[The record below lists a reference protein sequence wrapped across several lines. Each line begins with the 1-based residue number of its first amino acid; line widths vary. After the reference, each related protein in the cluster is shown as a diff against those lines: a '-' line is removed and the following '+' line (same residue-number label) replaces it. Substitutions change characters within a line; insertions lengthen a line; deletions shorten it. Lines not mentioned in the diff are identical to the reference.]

1 VADASKL
8 REVRPED
15 HDAYHILAP
24 VLIECG
30 DTKDYRELRQQIIA
44 HFTGT
49 TNVLVAD
56 RMAKD
61 GLTLPP
67 QENELGP
74 LAAMADFAVS
84 AGKSYAAYSLFEVCK
99 ALAEY
104 RQGHFGTAAQWAEKA
119 TANDFP
125 YSKTEA
131 FAIMAMAQFKVG
143 RTDDARA
150 ALASA
155 VKIARESMPQLERG
169 DLGGDWRDWIISH
182 ALLKEA
188 AGLVNAS
195 TLSDSRAISK

>member
-24 VLIECG
+24 VLIQRG
-30 DTKDYRELRQQIIA
+30 DTKDYQELRQQIIT
-44 HFTGT
+44 HFSGT
-49 TNVLVAD
+49 TNVFAAD

-104 RQGHFGTAAQWAEKA
+104 RQGHLGEAVQWGEKA
-119 TANDFP
+119 SANPFP
-125 YSKTEA
+125 YSQAEA
-131 FAIMAMAQFKVG
+131 YSIMAMAQCKLRQAEG
-143 RTDDARA
+143 ARA
-150 ALASA
+150 SLVRAEKLAQ
-155 VKIARESMPQLERG
+155 ESMPQLDSG
-169 DLGGDWRDWIISH
+169 DLGGDWRDWVIAH
-182 ALLKEA
+182 ALLREA
-188 AGLVNAS
+188 TVLMNNSGLPEQQAAS
-195 TLSDSRAISK
+195 K

>member
-1 VADASKL
+1 L
-8 REVRPED
+8 RSFRPDD

-24 VLIECG
+24 TLIECN
-30 DTKDYRELRQQIIA
+30 DAKAFQELRKEMVV

-49 TNVLVAD
+49 TNVFAAD

-67 QENELGP
+67 GESELRP
-74 LAAMADFAVS
+74 LSEMADFAVS
-84 AGKSYAAYSLFEVCK
+84 AGRSYAAYSLFEVCK

-104 RQGHFGTAAQWAEKA
+104 RQEHFGAASQWAEKA
-119 TANDFP
+119 SANDFP
-125 YSKTEA
+125 YSKAEA

-155 VKIARESMPQLERG
+155 VKVARESMPQLESG
-169 DLGGDWRDWIISH
+169 DLGGEWRDWIISH

-188 AGLVNAS
+188 ADLLNAS
-195 TLSDSRAISK
+195 PLSDSRAISK